1 MNLLRT
7 CISQTNESYVK
18 ESLTNN
24 SFALIPG
31 EDEVEVVVA
40 AAREVADPKGFL
52 SMKAITKLLLPEE
65 KEERW
70 DTAPHLIV
78 HSSLLPSLKSS
89 VPWVYPI
96 SSLS

>member
-7 CISQTNESYVK
+7 CIFQTNESFMK
-18 ESLTNN
+18 ESLTND

-40 AAREVADPKGFL
+40 AARAVADPKGFL

-65 KEERW
+65 KEER
-70 DTAPHLIV
+70 
-78 HSSLLPSLKSS
+78 
-89 VPWVYPI
+89 
-96 SSLS
+96 